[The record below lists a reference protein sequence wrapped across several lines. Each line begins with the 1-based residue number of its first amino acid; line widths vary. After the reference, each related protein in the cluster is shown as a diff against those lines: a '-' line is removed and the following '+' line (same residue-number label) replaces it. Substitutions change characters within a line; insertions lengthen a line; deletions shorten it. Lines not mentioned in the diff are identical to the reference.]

1 MLKICAPTVLSPE
14 YAHTNLS
21 AVMRLPFSLA
31 VSAYK
36 YAGSGLLSYT
46 RPQTHYIAAHS
57 AIFST
62 PRLYRS
68 STMVPSTHIAAVI
81 NEKGDVEL
89 KKVAVPKAG
98 ENEVLVKVAA
108 AALNPADCACHMSG
122 ILYV

>member
-1 MLKICAPTVLSPE
+1 MFNDPKECESIYFPLPSSNTALGFDCSAEPTAPELMWIANLPTRL
-14 YAHTNLS
+14 AH
-21 AVMRLPFSLA
+21 P
-31 VSAYK
+31 
-36 YAGSGLLSYT
+36 
-46 RPQTHYIAAHS
+46 